1 VHGNEREDRFR
12 AEAKTERSDR
22 DVPRQ
27 GNAADI
33 PGGLATPAVE
43 IKLVEANMAKPVVDL
58 SENPAST
65 DELVR
70 DLEDSGYPVDGSREQ
85 FIRQPDGLSA
95 ATGGLAAAPAELDK
109 RSAQRTC
116 ATPSDDR
123 GTTGGD
129 VSKQGNAAEVAE
141 AS

>member
-1 VHGNEREDRFR
+1 
-12 AEAKTERSDR
+12 
-22 DVPRQ
+22 
-27 GNAADI
+27 
-33 PGGLATPAVE
+33 
-43 IKLVEANMAKPVVDL
+43 MAKPVVDL

-116 ATPSDDR
+116 ATPGDDR

-129 VSKQGNAAEVAE
+129 VSKQGNAAEVCR
-141 AS
+141 S